1 MRVLVTGATGFI
13 GSRLVPLLVEQGHA
27 VVVVRREASH
37 VERTDGVE
45 TVVADLTEPGAADAF
60 PRRIDAIVHLA
71 QANVARAAAPEL
83 DAVNVR
89 GTAAVLEYAR
99 RAGAASFVFA
109 SSGSVYG
116 GAARPLRESDPARPA
131 DAYARSK
138 LTAEGLVE
146 DCAEAFATTILR
158 LFVPYGPGQRGR
170 RLVPELVARVRESRP
185 VTLRD
190 GGRPRL
196 SPIHVDHV
204 VDVLAKGTSAT
215 EASLVNVAGEETLS
229 IRDMAETIAR
239 VLGTEPLFEET
250 SGQRQE
256 DLVGDT
262 AALRRRFRLPDPL
275 VTFEQGVAA
284 MLVESTPTLG

>member
-1 MRVLVTGATGFI
+1 VRILVTGATGFI
-13 GSRLVPLLVEQGHA
+13 GRRLVPVLLEQGHSVVA
-27 VVVVRREASH
+27 VGREAPRL
-37 VERTDGVE
+37 ERAAGAE
-45 TVVADLTEPGAADAF
+45 TVVADLTNPGVADGF

-71 QANVARAAAPEL
+71 QANVARAAEREL

-89 GTAAVLEYAR
+89 GTATVLDYAG
-99 RAGAASFVFA
+99 RAGASSFVFA

-116 GAARPLRESDPARPA
+116 GAARPLSESDLPRPH

-138 LTAEGLVE
+138 VAAESLVE
-146 DCAEAFATTILR
+146 GFTDAFTTTILR
-158 LFVPYGPGQRGR
+158 LFVPYGPGQQG
-170 RLVPELVARVRESRP
+170 RLVPELVTRVRDGRP
-185 VTLRD
+185 VTLRE

-196 SPIHVDHV
+196 SPIYLDHV
-204 VDVLAKGTSAT
+204 VDVLAQAASAP
-215 EASLVNVAGEETLS
+215 EASLVNVAGEEVLS

-239 VLGTEPLFEET
+239 VLGTEPRFDES
-250 SGQRQE
+250 SGNGQE

-284 MLVESTPTLG
+284 MLVESTPALG

>member
-1 MRVLVTGATGFI
+1 MLSSWSGEKRPTSSERT
-13 GSRLVPLLVEQGHA
+13 GSRQSL
-27 VVVVRREASH
+27 RISRS
-37 VERTDGVE
+37 R
-45 TVVADLTEPGAADAF
+45 AADAF

-215 EASLVNVAGEETLS
+215 EASLVNVAGEETFRYATWRRRS
-229 IRDMAETIAR
+229 RDCRDRAAFRRDIR
-239 VLGTEPLFEET
+239 
-250 SGQRQE
+250 QRQE